1 MIELGEKKGI
11 GIFIG
16 LLLFMIIISLAA
28 YSATGD
34 IGIEERFTH
43 AIGIQNRGEVEGG
56 WGGGSGFAL
65 EGSSLIYTV
74 VLGILVVACYGI
86 YRHFRM

>member
-43 AIGIQNRGEVEGG
+43 AIVIQNWGEVEGG
-56 WGGGSGFAL
+56 WGWSGFAL
-65 EGSSLIYTV
+65 EGSSLLYAVI
-74 VLGILVVACYGI
+74 LGILVVACYGI
-86 YRHFRM
+86 YRHFSM

>member
-1 MIELGEKKGI
+1 VIELGEKKGI
-11 GIFIG
+11 SIFIG
-16 LLLFMIIISLAA
+16 LLLFLIIVSLAA

-34 IGIEERFTH
+34 MGIEERFTH
-43 AIGIQNRGEVEGG
+43 AIGIQNGREVEGG
-56 WGGGSGFAL
+56 WFGFAL
-65 EGSSLIYTV
+65 EGSSLIYAV

>member
-1 MIELGEKKGI
+1 MIELGDKKGI

-16 LLLFMIIISLAA
+16 LLLILIIVSLAA

-34 IGIEERFTH
+34 MGIEERFTH
-43 AIGIQNRGEVEGG
+43 AIGIQNLGEVGGG